1 MLWCIIP
8 FSTTRNLF
16 SMIINTKMFKHQV
29 RHLSTI
35 MREIR
40 DKQHT
45 GIQEKWCSTFA
56 FDNMHLVWTPNLGNS
71 ESPPSLWLQK
81 VAFLEKCGNWAFR
94 NLKESQWHV
103 ATFESFQS
111 IITLKIY
118 TQIHPWERDPR
129 FLGMQPS
136 LLTDSWFY
144 TLLVVSY
151 ILHHMICRYPIA
163 NFTTHDELEAML
175 KVKLNNPS

>member
-1 MLWCIIP
+1 MAESLIQQSECYEQQI
-8 FSTTRNLF
+8 
-16 SMIINTKMFKHQV
+16 
-29 RHLSTI
+29 
-35 MREIR
+35 EIE
-40 DKQHT
+40 DLGHNYF
-45 GIQEKWCSTFA
+45 QE
-56 FDNMHLVWTPNLGNS
+56 
-71 ESPPSLWLQK
+71 
-81 VAFLEKCGNWAFR
+81 FR
-94 NLKESQWHV
+94 NQKESQWPV

-151 ILHHMICRYPIA
+151 ILHNMICRYPIA